1 MLSEKYDEVSD
12 RSLIS
17 QIPCNK
23 RDISRYIFSMFR
35 TKIRFVDLEEGMSVN
50 GIPSSHRAS
59 GEKEMLRQN
68 GGMPC

>member
-23 RDISRYIFSMFR
+23 RDISRYIFSMFQ

>member
-23 RDISRYIFSMFR
+23 RDK